1 MEDSKEK
8 ETKKDQL
15 ELELI
20 KLSSLDKD
28 RDSYLKNIK
37 KLQTDIL
44 NNRIHDIDYRHILQ
58 ENTEVFSTQENKIKL
73 RNFLA
78 DYPVIRI
85 DLSYLS
91 TSTYCLQVAFDQKK
105 EFSEQYQQ
113 ILPFLP
119 YLINIPNVIE
129 CPLKISG
136 RHIKIKEYTFGEA
149 GLIELIAPD
158 HVNEVWICRTN
169 QRVTSIIK
177 KYSKWED
184 AFKYVY
190 ETYPFFTK

>member
-136 RHIKIKEYTFGEA
+136 RHIKIKEYTFGES